1 VTIST
6 AIYAAFTAGGYA
18 HYTCPDGRTRHY
30 LGCTHKTPKAL
41 RRHTA
46 NLDPFVSP
54 TRASGTDAPADPLA
68 SESSPDV
75 GDVAS
80 VPEPRSTGL
89 PASRT
94 GRK

>member
-1 VTIST
+1 MIST
-6 AIYAAFTAGGYA
+6 AIYASFSDERYPCYIA
-18 HYTCPDGRTRHY
+18 PDGRTRKY
-30 LGCTHKTPKAL
+30 LGCCHKTA
-41 RRHTA
+41 REAIAHTA
-46 NLDPFVSP
+46 PVYVSP

-68 SESSPDV
+68 PESSPGV